1 MRKSKEEHIAEAK
14 RHIENARETLR
25 LYGKKED
32 GFYTDKKYVATAGHQ
47 AYRGVL
53 IALNELMKQHGIAKK
68 TRKHVYDYQDFLAHI
83 DKKMLNIFNFL
94 YEELHLVMGYD
105 GVGKYTVVQETL
117 KSAEELINWVEK
129 KLKK

>member
-1 MRKSKEEHIAEAK
+1 MRKSKEEHIADAR

-53 IALNELMKQHGIAKK
+53 IALNELMKQYGIAKK
-68 TRKHVYDYQDFLAHI
+68 TRKHVHDYQDFLAQI
-83 DKKMLNIFNFL
+83 DKKILNYFNTA
-94 YEELHLVMGYD
+94 YNILHLDIGYD
-105 GVGKYTVVQETL
+105 GIGKYTVVQDGL
-117 KSAEELINWVEK
+117 SCAEEVINWVEK
-129 KLKK
+129 KLK